1 MTSVIHSGSKPDAW
15 SEMKP
20 PPPDLRSNDL
30 PSLRDY
36 AARADQ
42 KGETQLALAAYERIL
57 GVEPED
63 LPAGQRRMAL
73 LAGMG
78 RAGYVWEAFPD
89 FVTLDNHRACNA
101 RCRMCPTQNIPL
113 EAGRMDDALFETI
126 CEQLQC
132 FVHRIRRVQFGV
144 HGEPLLDRSLE
155 QRVARIK
162 ALGVNVIGVV
172 TNGSALTAK
181 RARRLL
187 EAGVTYFI
195 LALDGATAETFEQ
208 IRIGL
213 SFETVR
219 RNALELI
226 RIRDEMDAKA
236 SIIIRIIEQPAN
248 RAEVQAWRAFWEP
261 RVRPNWDSCSV
272 VPMHSWAETLDGGRI
287 DYGATPCGS
296 VFGEIILSATGE
308 VPLCCIDYGATHR
321 FGSVRD
327 AHLLDIFNHPRMAGI
342 RELHI
347 NGQRGKVALCD
358 QCIAPEGAVQLTE
371 ETERQL
377 VWNQAESKERRS
389 PQQVARAA
397 G

>member
-1 MTSVIHSGSKPDAW
+1 MTSVIHSGIKPDALTEL
-15 SEMKP
+15 SLP
-20 PPPDLRSNDL
+20 PRDLQSDNL

-195 LALDGATAETFEQ
+195 LALDGA
-208 IRIGL
+208 RPRPL
-213 SFETVR
+213 SR
-219 RNALELI
+219 
-226 RIRDEMDAKA
+226 
-236 SIIIRIIEQPAN
+236 S
-248 RAEVQAWRAFWEP
+248 
-261 RVRPNWDSCSV
+261 
-272 VPMHSWAETLDGGRI
+272 
-287 DYGATPCGS
+287 GS
-296 VFGEIILSATGE
+296 VFPSR
-308 VPLCCIDYGATHR
+308 PC
-321 FGSVRD
+321 
-327 AHLLDIFNHPRMAGI
+327 AGT
-342 RELHI
+342 
-347 NGQRGKVALCD
+347 
-358 QCIAPEGAVQLTE
+358 P
-371 ETERQL
+371 
-377 VWNQAESKERRS
+377 WS
-389 PQQVARAA
+389 
-397 G
+397 